1 MLLIGTVVCGQ
12 AEMQQNPYPP
22 RLILIVSHLTLS
34 QSSSVNRGQSQSQP
48 VAEILRPALQKIKN
62 SPAPILLP
70 TNLPASVDVKEIHL
84 VDGEVK
90 SDGWEISLYYKEG
103 CGNACFVGFFQ
114 AKRGEKVDR
123 DEADKVVRLAN
134 GVRGYYTA
142 RSCGGSCTPPQI
154 SWLYKGV
161 LFTVQFNVNNKTGRQ
176 NEAEIIG
183 LANSA
188 IRGGPR

>member
-1 MLLIGTVVCGQ
+1 MHCILNIIGLV
-12 AEMQQNPYPP
+12 
-22 RLILIVSHLTLS
+22 LIVPSLPLS
-34 QSSSVNRGQSQSQP
+34 QSRSNNLGQTRPEP

-62 SPAPILLP
+62 HSTAPILLP
-70 TNLPASVDVKEIHL
+70 SNLPASVNVNAIHV
-84 VDGEVK
+84 VDGENK
-90 SDGWEISLYYKEG
+90 PDGWEISLYYKEG

-114 AKRGEKVDR
+114 AKRGDKVDR

-142 RSCGGSCTPPQI
+142 RSCGGSCTPPEI
-154 SWLYKGV
+154 NWLYNGV
-161 LFTVQFNVNNKTGRQ
+161 LFTIQFNLNNKTARQ

-188 IRGGPR
+188 IRGRPR